1 MQFGLN
7 FFPCVSPEQ
16 KPAAQYFHEAM
27 HLISLADELGYTHIR
42 QVEHYFTPYG
52 GYSPNPIVF
61 LAAAAQR
68 TRRARL
74 VTGAV
79 LPAFNNPLK
88 LAGELACSTASPAGG
103 STPAS
108 RARSCRTSSSA
119 SASAST
125 RAAGAST
132 KGWRR

>member
-1 MQFGLN
+1 
-7 FFPCVSPEQ
+7 
-16 KPAAQYFHEAM
+16 M

-61 LAAAAQR
+61 LAAAAQH
-68 TRRARL
+68 TKRARL

-88 LAGELACSTASPAGG
+88 LAGELGCSTDFGRAARCRL
-103 STPAS
+103 
-108 RARSCRTSSSA
+108 RARVPAARI
-119 SASAST
+119 
-125 RAAGAST
+125 RAL
-132 KGWRR
+132 RHQPR